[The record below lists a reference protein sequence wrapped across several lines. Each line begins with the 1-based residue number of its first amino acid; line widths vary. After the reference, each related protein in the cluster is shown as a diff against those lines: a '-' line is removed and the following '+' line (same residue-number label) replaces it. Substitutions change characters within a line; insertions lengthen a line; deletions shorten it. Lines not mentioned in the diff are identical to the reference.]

1 LADKFLKELSQK
13 EPDQKKTHGAFDDR
27 TGRSEQLL
35 QMAQQAVESSPDAAF
50 ALAEKSLVDGIS
62 YSLQNVLTSLRKKNV
77 DSANRLFDLALARFS
92 SREPDP
98 SEAQVLAG
106 YLFQSGFT
114 FSANSSGQTIL
125 VMNPAQQNIPPVAAS
140 EPQRAGN
147 FLTAVYEALLSR
159 PIALDSPEG
168 RQRAQQLIVLGD
180 RVAGR
185 YDTFAPEL
193 AQPARGFLT
202 HLRGQLSTQSAS
214 PASSETARSAPAG
227 QDTTKRLT
235 GEEIYEQRISELEDR
250 AGREDNAKFK
260 DIAYVEAALAAKPED
275 YQRAKRIADRIDDG
289 DLRADAVS
297 FVLYRAA
304 LFFVEQ
310 AEIEKAAEIAP
321 QISDPLRRAVVQIGI
336 AQRLL
341 TLKSGNTGGGV
352 SRLSRQRAFDLLTDI
367 ERDMKKAEPSSNVAK
382 ILLARAALLAKL
394 DPMQAF
400 IALRQA
406 VQVINKLDYNLRD
419 GVAPDLGLGVSA
431 SSGATVARP
440 RSGYDLR
447 GAVDPLILTDF
458 EEVSAVVEGL
468 TTKEMNGMGRLEV
481 AKLFLK
487 KSASSTIDAPLFTR

>member
-1 LADKFLKELSQK
+1 
-13 EPDQKKTHGAFDDR
+13 
-27 TGRSEQLL
+27 
-35 QMAQQAVESSPDAAF
+35 M
-50 ALAEKSLVDGIS
+50 
-62 YSLQNVLTSLRKKNV
+62 
-77 DSANRLFDLALARFS
+77 ANRLFDSALARFS
-92 SREPDP
+92 SSGADP